1 MYTKILFFIFII
13 LVVVLIKNFIFTNET
28 NILNKK
34 NIFKAIILQLF
45 SLIILIC
52 VILYFSNSSKD
63 VSSIFHFGLST
74 EANPI
79 NIFGTVIDT
88 WSKYTIIIFY
98 LILNEILST
107 WSYKIYKNWYRNRLI
122 DPKSKSVGMSDQQA
136 LIVVNLWSFITFVP
150 GLFKY
155 LIVLLTKQIQ
165 FLIPGFIARRV
176 ISTYVDKQYLKEK
189 KNN

>member
-28 NILNKK
+28 NILNKN

-45 SLIILIC
+45 SLIILIF

-63 VSSIFHFGLST
+63 VGSIFHFGLST

-79 NIFGTVIDT
+79 SIFGTVIDT
-88 WSKYTIIIFY
+88 WSKYAIIIFY

-122 DPKSKSVGMSDQQA
+122 EPKSKSVGMSDQQA

-189 KNN
+189 KR